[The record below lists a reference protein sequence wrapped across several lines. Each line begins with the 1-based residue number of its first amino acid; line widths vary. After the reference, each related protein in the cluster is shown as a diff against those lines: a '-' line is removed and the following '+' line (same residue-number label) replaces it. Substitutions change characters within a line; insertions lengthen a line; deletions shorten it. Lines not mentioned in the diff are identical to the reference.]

1 MCTILPDRSVKG
13 MKLLR
18 RGKGVFSKT
27 RRTLTS
33 SAQFHIALVSAPEEL
48 TTAALL
54 ERYDSN
60 PKHPGTVIPAHNCT
74 TRTDGGY
81 AFSRDWKPF
90 PLFYKGKVSCKRFI
104 NNRQFPADS
113 VNRTCPPEQYISDRR
128 PRGISL
134 QQPDSAGSFSE
145 IIGGIPILPFLN
157 GTTGYRTDSEDSV
170 ESPGC
175 YKRIQ
180 STNVH
185 KSEYEKNNTVI
196 PDICLERRSAGTLT
210 YRKDL

>member
-1 MCTILPDRSVKG
+1 MCPLNRS
-13 MKLLR
+13 
-18 RGKGVFSKT
+18 
-27 RRTLTS
+27 
-33 SAQFHIALVSAPEEL
+33 
-48 TTAALL
+48 
-54 ERYDSN
+54 
-60 PKHPGTVIPAHNCT
+60 
-74 TRTDGGY
+74 
-81 AFSRDWKPF
+81 
-90 PLFYKGKVSCKRFI
+90 PLKVSCKRFI
-104 NNRQFPADS
+104 NNKQFPTDS

-128 PRGISL
+128 LRGISL
-134 QQPDSAGSFSE
+134 QQPDSAGYLSE
-145 IIGGIPILPFLN
+145 IIGGIAILSFLN